1 MKRFEDYARGL
12 ANENLDKYTS
22 FKIGGP
28 AEFVLFPKD
37 EGGLIECLKILKHD
51 NIPYIILGN
60 GTNVLVSDEGFK
72 GAVIILRNTLNS
84 ISIDG
89 NIVTAGAGA
98 TLRDVANFILEN
110 SLTGFEF
117 AHGIP
122 GTVGGGVIMNAGAYD
137 GELKNVVRSVRLL
150 DNDLNI
156 RTFSNEEMLFGYRK
170 SIAQDKNYIILS
182 AEFELQEG
190 DKALIKEKMDD
201 FWSRRVTKQPL
212 DMPSAGSTFR
222 RPEGYFAGKLI
233 DDSGLRGFR
242 HGNCG
247 ISEKHCGFVVNYGGA
262 TAKEVKETIEIVQK
276 VVFDNFGVL
285 LKREVKF
292 IGD

>member
-201 FWSRRVTKQPL
+201 FWNRRVTKQPL

>member
-110 SLTGFEF
+110 SLAGFEF

-201 FWSRRVTKQPL
+201 FWNRRVTKQPL

>member
-84 ISIDG
+84 ISVDG

-201 FWSRRVTKQPL
+201 FWNRRVTKQPL

>member
-110 SLTGFEF
+110 SLAGFEF

-201 FWSRRVTKQPL
+201 FWNRRVTKQPL

-233 DDSGLRGFR
+233 DDSRLRGFR

>member
-84 ISIDG
+84 ISVDG

-182 AEFELQEG
+182 AEFELQDG

-201 FWSRRVTKQPL
+201 FWNRRVTKQPL